1 MSLSTAVW
9 DLTFKFPS
17 MLTRVVFSKIVDIK
31 LNDNEFKFSEG
42 IDPRFIK
49 RSEYG
54 GEMGKIIEKEC
65 NEQADLLR
73 KEVMT
78 DYNNLED

>member
-17 MLTRVVFSKIVDIK
+17 MLTRVVFSKIFDIE
-31 LNDNEFKFSEG
+31 LNDNELSEG
-42 IDPRFIK
+42 IDPRLIK
-49 RSEYG
+49 RSKYG

-65 NEQADLLR
+65 NEQAAEKRGNDGL
-73 KEVMT
+73 
-78 DYNNLED
+78 

>member
-17 MLTRVVFSKIVDIK
+17 MLTRVVFSKIFDIE
-31 LNDNEFKFSEG
+31 LNDNELSEG
-42 IDPRFIK
+42 IDPRLIK
-49 RSEYG
+49 RSKYG

-65 NEQADLLR
+65 HEQADLLR

-78 DYNNLED
+78 DYNTLED